1 MEFNFWVVGAG
12 IFIAIEILS
21 MGLTS
26 IWFGGG
32 AIIAAIAAYN
42 HAYFLTQAALFFAVS
57 LILVIL
63 TRPFAKHVVNNN
75 ITKTN
80 VDALIGR
87 VAVVTEP
94 INNLKAVGQV
104 VVSGQVW
111 TARSTNDDVILEKD
125 KKVIIRDISGVKLI
139 VEEKEESA

>member
-42 HAYFLTQAALFFAVS
+42 HASFLTQAALFFAVS
-57 LILVIL
+57 LIS
-63 TRPFAKHVVNNN
+63 
-75 ITKTN
+75 
-80 VDALIGR
+80 
-87 VAVVTEP
+87 VTDLE
-94 INNLKAVGQV
+94 IVTVFKAAIPLN
-104 VVSGQVW
+104 
-111 TARSTNDDVILEKD
+111 T
-125 KKVIIRDISGVKLI
+125 
-139 VEEKEESA
+139 